1 MQPEESSIVVIGG
14 GLAGLFC
21 ALKLAPR
28 PVTVLA
34 PHGVGP
40 AASSFWAQGG
50 IAAAVVEE
58 DTPEVHA
65 EDTIRAGAGLV
76 DDEMALGMAREA
88 RARVE
93 DLLAFGVPF
102 DRGEAGSLIPSREA
116 AHSHRRVVRV
126 QGDGAGRAIMET
138 LAAAA
143 ACTTSIRILE
153 GRVARRIVTQG
164 GRAIGVMTRDAKGE
178 ASFLPAAALV
188 LATGGIGRLYR
199 VTTNPPEAC
208 GEGLAM
214 AAEAGALI
222 ADAEF
227 VQFHPTAIDVGE
239 DPAPLATEA
248 LRGEGAVIV
257 DRNGC
262 RFLLDVDP
270 LGELAPR
277 DIVARGIFASLA
289 RGDGAFLDARQAVG
303 PAFPERF
310 PNVFS
315 RCMAA
320 GVDPRTAPIPIAPAA
335 HYHMG
340 GVWTDARG
348 RTSLPGLWAAGE
360 AASTGVHG
368 ANRLASNSLLEAVVF
383 GARIAEDVGASRVA
397 APEAVDFRFP
407 PRDAVPPQP
416 AVIEELRATMS
427 RDVGVVRDATGLA
440 RAIRTILRLKKEA
453 ATEAT
458 AAMLTTSLCIAC
470 AAYSRRESR
479 GAHFRADFPGPDP
492 AQAKRSIFGLDAI
505 LRLASEF
512 LEDP

>member
-1 MQPEESSIVVIGG
+1 MKRDESSIIVIGG

-21 ALKLAPR
+21 ALKLAPT

-40 AASSFWAQGG
+40 ASSSFWAQGG
-50 IAAAVVEE
+50 IAAAVEE
-58 DTPEVHA
+58 TDTPEVHA

-76 DDEMALGMAREA
+76 DENMALGMAREA

-102 DRGEAGSLIPSREA
+102 DRGEMGLLAPSREA
-116 AHSHRRVVRV
+116 AHTHRRVVRV

-143 ACTTSIRILE
+143 ARTESIRIVE

-164 GRAIGVMTRDAKGE
+164 GRAIGVMTRDEKGE

-199 VTTNPPEAC
+199 VTTNPPESC
-208 GEGLAM
+208 GEGVAM
-214 AAEAGALI
+214 AAEAGARI
-222 ADAEF
+222 ADVEF

-248 LRGEGAVIV
+248 LRGEGAIIV
-257 DRNGC
+257 DRDGR
-262 RFLLDVDP
+262 RFLLDIDP

-277 DIVARGIFASLA
+277 DIVARGIFASIA
-289 RGDGAFLDARQAVG
+289 RGDGAFLDTREAVG
-303 PAFPERF
+303 SAFPERF

-320 GVDPRTAPIPIAPAA
+320 GLDPRAAPIPIAPAA

-348 RTSLPGLWAAGE
+348 RTTLPGLWAAGE
-360 AASTGVHG
+360 VASTGVHG

-383 GARIAEDVGASRVA
+383 GARIAEDIALSSPP
-397 APEAVDFRFP
+397 APEAVDVRCP
-407 PRDAVPPQP
+407 PRDAAKPQ
-416 AVIEELRATMS
+416 AELIEELRTTMS
-427 RDVGVVRDATGLA
+427 RDVGVIRDESGLA

-453 ATEAT
+453 ADEGT

-479 GAHFRADFPGPDP
+479 GAHFRADFPKSEP
-492 AQAKRSIFGLDAI
+492 AQAKRSLFDLDSI
-505 LRLASEF
+505 LRRAAIF
-512 LEDP
+512 QEDT

>member
-1 MQPEESSIVVIGG
+1 MARHESSIVIIGG

-21 ALKLAPR
+21 ALKLAPT

-50 IAAAVVEE
+50 IAAAVEE
-58 DTPEVHA
+58 ADTPEMHA

-76 DDEMALGMAREA
+76 DAAMALGMAQEA

-102 DRGEAGSLIPSREA
+102 DRGEAGLLTPSREA
-116 AHSHRRVVRV
+116 AHSHRRIVRV
-126 QGDGAGRAIMET
+126 KGDGAGRAIMDA
-138 LAAAA
+138 LAAVASR
-143 ACTTSIRILE
+143 TTSIRIVE
-153 GRVARRIVTQG
+153 GEIARRIVTDG
-164 GRAIGVMTRDAKGE
+164 GRAIGVMTRNAKGE
-178 ASFLPAAALV
+178 VSFFPAAALV

-199 VTTNPPEAC
+199 VTTNPPESC
-208 GEGLAM
+208 GDGVAM

-248 LRGEGAVIV
+248 LRGEGAIII
-257 DRNGC
+257 DRNGR

-270 LGELAPR
+270 LGELGPR
-277 DIVARGIFASLA
+277 DIVARGIFASIA

-303 PAFPERF
+303 LAFPERF
-310 PNVFS
+310 PNVFA

-340 GVWTDARG
+340 GVWTDAGG
-348 RTSLPGLWAAGE
+348 RSSLPGLWAAGE
-360 AASTGVHG
+360 TASTGVHG

-383 GARIAEDVGASRVA
+383 AARIAEDVAASELT
-397 APEAVDFRFP
+397 APSANLQLPATDP
-407 PRDAVPPQP
+407 TPPQTGL
-416 AVIEELRATMS
+416 IEELRATMS
-427 RDVGVVRDATGLA
+427 RDVGVIRDATGLA
-440 RAIRTILRLKKEA
+440 RAIRTILRLRREA
-453 ATEAT
+453 ADEAT

-470 AAYSRRESR
+470 AAYIRRESR
-479 GAHFRADFPGPDP
+479 GAHYRADYAGPDP
-492 AQAKRSIFGLDAI
+492 TQAKRSLFSFDAI
-505 LRLASEF
+505 QRLASE
-512 LEDP
+512 LQEGP

>member
-1 MQPEESSIVVIGG
+1 MQRHESSIVISGG

-21 ALKLAPR
+21 ALKLAPT

-50 IAAAVVEE
+50 IAAAVEE
-58 DTPEVHA
+58 ADTPEIHA
-65 EDTIRAGAGLV
+65 EDTARAGAGLV
-76 DDEMALGMAREA
+76 DEDMALGMAREA

-93 DLLAFGVPF
+93 DLLAFGIPF
-102 DRGEAGSLIPSREA
+102 DRGDAGLLAPSREA
-116 AHSHRRVVRV
+116 AHSHRRIVRV
-126 QGDGAGRAIMET
+126 KGDGAGRAIMDA
-138 LAAAA
+138 LAAVASR
-143 ACTTSIRILE
+143 TRSIRIVE
-153 GRVARRIVTQG
+153 GEIARRIVTQN
-164 GRAIGVMTRDAKGE
+164 GRAVGVMTRDEHGE
-178 ASFLPAAALV
+178 ASFFPASALV

-199 VTTNPPEAC
+199 VTTNPPESC
-208 GEGLAM
+208 GEGVAM
-214 AAEAGALI
+214 AAQAGALI

-248 LRGEGAVIV
+248 LRGEGAIIV
-257 DRNGC
+257 DHYGR

-277 DIVARGIFASLA
+277 DIVARGIFASIA

-303 PAFPERF
+303 QAFPERF
-310 PNVFS
+310 PNVFA

-320 GVDPRTAPIPIAPAA
+320 GVDPRTAQIPIAPAA

-348 RTSLPGLWAAGE
+348 RSSLPGLWAAGE
-360 AASTGVHG
+360 VASTGVHG

-383 GARIAEDVGASRVA
+383 AARIAEDVAPSPAPAPVAFERPSRDA
-397 APEAVDFRFP
+397 AP
-407 PRDAVPPQP
+407 PQ
-416 AVIEELRATMS
+416 AALIEELRATMS
-427 RDVGVVRDATGLA
+427 RDVGVIRDASGLA
-440 RAIRTILRLKKEA
+440 RAIATIRRLRGETASEA
-453 ATEAT
+453 E

-479 GAHFRADFPGPDP
+479 GAHFRSDFPTPDP
-492 AQAKRSIFGLDAI
+492 AQAKRSLFGLDAI
-505 LRLASEF
+505 LRLGAK
-512 LEDP
+512 LHEDP

>member
-1 MQPEESSIVVIGG
+1 MQRHESSIVIIGG

-21 ALKLAPR
+21 ALKLAPA

-50 IAAAVVEE
+50 IAAAVEE
-58 DTPEVHA
+58 ADTPEIHA
-65 EDTIRAGAGLV
+65 EDTVRAGAGLV
-76 DDEMALGMAREA
+76 DEAMALGMAREA

-93 DLLAFGVPF
+93 DLLRFGVPF
-102 DRGEAGSLIPSREA
+102 DRGEAGLLAPSREA
-116 AHSHRRVVRV
+116 AHSHRRIVRV
-126 QGDGAGRAIMET
+126 KGDGAGRAIMDA
-138 LAAAA
+138 LAAVASHTA
-143 ACTTSIRILE
+143 SIRIVE
-153 GRVARRIVTQG
+153 GEIARRIVTRD
-164 GRAIGVMTRDAKGE
+164 GRAVGVTTRDAKGE
-178 ASFLPAAALV
+178 ASFFPASALV

-199 VTTNPPEAC
+199 VTTNPPESC
-208 GEGLAM
+208 GEGVAM
-214 AAEAGALI
+214 AAQAGALI

-248 LRGEGAVIV
+248 LRGEGAIIV
-257 DRNGC
+257 DRDGR

-277 DIVARGIFASLA
+277 DIVARGIFAAIA
-289 RGDGAFLDARQAVG
+289 RGDGAFLDARGAVG
-303 PAFPERF
+303 QAFPQRF
-310 PNVFS
+310 PNVFA

-348 RTSLPGLWAAGE
+348 RSSLPGLWAAGE
-360 AASTGVHG
+360 VASTGVHG

-383 GARIAEDVGASRVA
+383 AARIAEDVALSPPA
-397 APEAVDFRFP
+397 APVAFDRP
-407 PRDAVPPQP
+407 PRDAAPPQ
-416 AVIEELRATMS
+416 AALVEELRATMS
-427 RDVGVVRDATGLA
+427 RDVGVIRDASGLA
-440 RAIRTILRLKKEA
+440 RAIATIRRLRSEA
-453 ATEAT
+453 ANEAE

-479 GAHFRADFPGPDP
+479 GAHFRADFPRPDP
-492 AQAKRSIFGLDAI
+492 AQAKRSLFGLDAI
-505 LRLASEF
+505 LRLAAK
-512 LEDP
+512 LHEDP